1 VRSREIATFWRYIAG
16 SLDRLVGILDGL
28 GEQELNWCPPAEAT
42 NSLYTLAFHTLA
54 NAEENILGT
63 LCGQP
68 TERHREDEFTR
79 CVTQAT
85 SLQDHWRD
93 LRIRLEVALSALPST
108 ELDAARTHPRRGQVE
123 GRDILIIVAR
133 HAAEHLGQAELTR
146 DLMNAASRKES
157 PR

>member
-1 VRSREIATFWRYIAG
+1 MRSHEIATFWRYIAG

-28 GEQELNWCPPAEAT
+28 GEQELNWRPPAEAA

-54 NAEENILGT
+54 NAEENLLGT

-68 TERHREDEFTR
+68 TERRRDDEFTR
-79 CVTQAT
+79 RGTRAT
-85 SLQDHWRD
+85 LLQDHWRD
-93 LRIRLEVALSALPST
+93 LRIRIEAALFALPST
-108 ELDAARTHPRRGQVE
+108 ELDAARTHPRRGQV
-123 GRDILIIVAR
+123 VAR

-146 DLMNAASRKES
+146 DLMKAAACAES